1 MKYAKRIII
10 TESIQYAVGEE
21 LKDKGTINQI
31 KITYPLA
38 KIFVK
43 GNVLPVIEVFLQVG
57 STIEWVDND

>member
-10 TESIQYAVGEE
+10 TESIQYKVGQK
-21 LKDKGTINQI
+21 LTGKGTISQI

-43 GNVLPVIEVFLQVG
+43 GNAIPVLEVFLQVG
-57 STIEWVDND
+57 STIEWIEE